1 MGGDMRQCGDD
12 EQACPRL
19 NQIGIWIACCAM
31 AFLTACKPGDVNM
44 REKDEAAVRAV
55 EQAYDAS
62 WNAGDVEALVALL
75 SPDAMIVT
83 PYGDVARGRAEIQRL
98 LQQFLAG
105 PGRGSR
111 HTSLVWG
118 VEFVTDDVAVVDA
131 EARIEGMSGPDA
143 SQSSI
148 VHKFTDILARK
159 DGVWKIAHVRAYVF
173 STPPP
178 NRSAQN

>member
-1 MGGDMRQCGDD
+1 MCGIVGYVGPKPLLPVLMDGLR
-12 EQACPRL
+12 RL
-19 NQIGIWIACCAM
+19 
-31 AFLTACKPGDVNM
+31 
-44 REKDEAAVRAV
+44 E
-55 EQAYDAS
+55 YH
-62 WNAGDVEALVALL
+62 GDVEALVALL

-83 PYGDVARGRAEIQRL
+83 PYGNVARGRAEIQRL

-131 EARIEGMSGPDA
+131 EARIEGLGGPDA

-148 VHKFTDILARK
+148 VHKFTDILVKK
-159 DGVWKIAHVRAYVF
+159 DFTWRIAHVRAYVF
-173 STPPP
+173 SVPPP
-178 NRSAQN
+178 N

>member
-1 MGGDMRQCGDD
+1 MRQCGDD
-12 EQACPRL
+12 EQGCPRL

-44 REKDEAAVRAV
+44 RDKDEAAVRAV

-75 SPDAMIVT
+75 WPDATIVT
-83 PYGDVARGRAEIQRL
+83 PYGNVARGRSEIQRL

-131 EARIEGMSGPDA
+131 EARIEGLSGPDA